1 MTPDSSAWLH
11 LRGIALDAILGCRPD
26 ERTAPRPVLVDLSVR
41 LDVAEAA
48 ATDDLAATVD
58 SEELE
63 ALVLDAA
70 RAGFRLVEALAQA
83 IADRCLALPRVQ
95 AVRVTVE
102 KPGALPHTR
111 AVAVELERSKP

>member
-11 LRGIALDAILGCRPD
+11 LRGIAFDAVLGCRPD
-26 ERTAPRPVLVDLSVR
+26 ERDAPRPVRVDLSVR
-41 LDVAEAA
+41 LDIAEAA
-48 ATDDLAATVD
+48 ATDDLSRTVD
-58 SEELE
+58 SEALE

-70 RAGFRLVEALAQA
+70 RGNFRLVETLAQT
-83 IADRCLALPRVQ
+83 IADRALALPRVQ
-95 AVRVTVE
+95 AVRVAVE